1 MTNHRLQSWAYQ
13 TARIGKETN
22 LRVLALIKSQNKT
35 QNKKTIFLW
44 YLNFLVKYDQSFRPM
59 TQRP

>member
-35 QNKKTIFLW
+35 QNKKTKQS
-44 YLNFLVKYDQSFRPM
+44 LVSKFPSEI
-59 TQRP
+59 